1 MEESQKPTKPGKVS
15 WIGAIFRRR
24 LVEGTNS
31 LALLGKVFSYL
42 SADELEKLK
51 AEEEKKIANLST
63 AEIGSANELD
73 HSDAESIES
82 QRSR

>member
-1 MEESQKPTKPGKVS
+1 MD
-15 WIGAIFRRR
+15 
-24 LVEGTNS
+24 GTNS

-51 AEEEKKIANLST
+51 AEEERKIANLST
-63 AEIGSANELD
+63 AEIGSMNELD
-73 HSDAESIES
+73 HSDAESVES

>member
-1 MEESQKPTKPGKVS
+1 MS
-15 WIGAIFRRR
+15 I
-24 LVEGTNS
+24 TNP

-51 AEEEKKIANLST
+51 AEEERKIANLST
-63 AEIGSANELD
+63 AEINSVNELD